1 MDGPPPNQAEA
12 GAQSGIWATMVA
24 GNGIKQWAGFL
35 GDPRQQRQP
44 KPQRHTEQLAVA
56 ATRPCE
62 GPAPPAASS
71 WITSWLTPSREGAGS
86 QVPALVGLGS
96 GLGRIQETA
105 CFAPDDSPPALKAQ
119 QTSPECNKSGPEH
132 ASLSEQ
138 LDAAMQE
145 DLRHRIQQLKLT
157 HQFLERPGAS
167 EQDALDAST
176 LLVKIA
182 DSEAKL
188 LELEASTS
196 SSPQSVTN
204 ESEMQ
209 ISPGANVA
217 SHEDVERWQSLQE
230 TQGHSM
236 GCSQTNAETPLPAV
250 SDKYFSG
257 DITIRSVEKRHPQ
270 SESVDRGSS
279 DHAGML
285 EEFSRPR
292 VNPDA
297 RTMVEGSIHSV
308 ETHSVAVQGII
319 ELEHCGAE
327 PVFDCARSD
336 DGFFNLTSLMTMQL
350 AFQCWIRQTTC
361 RRQIGKVVRRFMIFR
376 ESAQRRALK
385 RLGFEVW
392 HRHTSVMIWTHGR
405 LRLAAH
411 RSRIIT
417 LRGTL
422 LGWRLAR
429 QRGRLR
435 ANNVSRTLTRGNIRL
450 LRKIWTSLTAHG
462 LGVQQTESVPLSIG
476 LSAIRSNLE
485 ATAVSIEAIKWKRS
499 QIIEGG
505 MAGQQAHDRDAATTP
520 QSLSPASRSAKSDL
534 SVSRASKAYEQKP
547 TSPSYCLAPVT
558 NTSHADDSAGL
569 QLAEVPSHQSA
580 SVETQNDAA
589 SCKRALFPDMN
600 TQTRSS
606 PDGSCNDCLRAIDP
620 EQRSMHKLSL
630 SVGAGAGREKVQ
642 RHCRAPKWQRG
653 QADGGTRQ
661 PEKARPVIM
670 EF

>member
-1 MDGPPPNQAEA
+1 MPHMDGPPPNQAEA
-12 GAQSGIWATMVA
+12 GAQSGIWATMAA
-24 GNGIKQWAGFL
+24 GHGSKQWAGFL
-35 GDPRQQRQP
+35 EDPRQQRQP
-44 KPQRHTEQLAVA
+44 KAQPHAEQLAVA
-56 ATRPCE
+56 AT
-62 GPAPPAASS
+62 PPAASS
-71 WITSWLTPSREGAGS
+71 WITSWLTLSREGAGS
-86 QVPALVGLGS
+86 QAPTLVSPGS
-96 GLGRIQETA
+96 GLGRIQGTA
-105 CFAPDDSPPALKAQ
+105 CFAPDNSPPALKAQ
-119 QTSPECNKSGPEH
+119 QAPPECNESGPEH

-167 EQDALDAST
+167 QQDAIDAQT
-176 LLVKIA
+176 LLIKIA

-188 LELEASTS
+188 LELEASTRS
-196 SSPQSVTN
+196 PPQSATN
-204 ESEMQ
+204 ESDNQ

-217 SHEDVERWQSLQE
+217 SHEDGERWQSLQE
-230 TQGHSM
+230 TLGHSM
-236 GCSQTNAETPLPAV
+236 GCSQTNAATPLPAV
-250 SDKYFSG
+250 SDKSFSG
-257 DITIRSVEKRHPQ
+257 DITIRSVERRHPQ
-270 SESVDRGSS
+270 SESADCGSS
-279 DHAGML
+279 DDDGML

-292 VNPDA
+292 VNQDA
-297 RTMVEGSIHSV
+297 STMVEGSIHSV

-327 PVFDCARSD
+327 TVFRCARSD
-336 DGFFNLTSLMTMQL
+336 DGFFNLTSLMTTQL

-361 RRQIGKVVRRFMIFR
+361 RRQIGKVVRRFMILR

-429 QRGRLR
+429 QRKRLQ
-435 ANNVSRTLTRGNIRL
+435 AKNISRTLTRGNIRL
-450 LRKIWTSLTAHG
+450 LRKIWTSLTSHG
-462 LGVQQTESVPLSIG
+462 LDVQQTGSVPLSIG

-485 ATAVSIEAIKWKRS
+485 ATAVSIEATQWKRL
-499 QIIEGG
+499 QIIDGG
-505 MAGQQAHDRDAATTP
+505 RAGQQAHDQDTATTP
-520 QSLSPASRSAKSDL
+520 QSLSAASRSAKSGL
-534 SVSRASKAYEQKP
+534 SFNRASKAYEQKS

-558 NTSHADDSAGL
+558 KLSHADDSAGL
-569 QLAEVPSHQSA
+569 QLAEVRSHQSA
-580 SVETQNDAA
+580 SGETQNDAA

-600 TQTRSS
+600 TQPRST
-606 PDGSCNDCLRAIDP
+606 PDGSCNDCLQAIDL

-642 RHCRAPKWQRG
+642 RHCSAPKPHRG

-661 PEKARPVIM
+661 PERARPVIM